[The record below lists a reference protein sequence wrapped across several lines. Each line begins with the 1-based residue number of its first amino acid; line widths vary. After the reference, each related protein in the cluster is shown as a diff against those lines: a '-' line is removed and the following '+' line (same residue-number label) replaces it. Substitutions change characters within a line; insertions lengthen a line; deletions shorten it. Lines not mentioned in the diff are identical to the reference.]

1 MIIINL
7 VLFAL
12 ITSCTIK
19 SDPDCSTTPTNNTT
33 CTQTTTTTT
42 SAVAPTSTPA
52 QAPAPT
58 ATTPVH
64 AVSHQPTTGPAIT
77 ARSPISLPALLPNV
91 TPPPPPQKTPGPK
104 DHAGYL
110 RGYIESAFTI
120 RVNGISYNDSEQ
132 AYTAELAHLLSEA
145 SRAGYGGYRLEYEAQ
160 MGLGDLSS
168 NTLVFVQAEGGTG
181 FSGRTKV
188 GFDSQFLIEVP
199 EGVGS
204 KFDIKTVKRVSVI
217 FTSAD
222 GEHQIKWCYNLFGIA
237 NGVTTA
243 NLITIDTFV
252 TELTAYDCLAEG
264 TSVVPPNPKLPASSK
279 K

>member
-12 ITSCTIK
+12 VTACTIK

-52 QAPAPT
+52 QAPAPP

-64 AVSHQPTTGPAIT
+64 AATTGPAIT
-77 ARSPISLPALLPNV
+77 VRSPISSPAPLPNV
-91 TPPPPPQKTPGPK
+91 TPLPPPQKTPGPK

-168 NTLVFVQAEGGTG
+168 NMLVFVQAEGTG

-188 GFDSQFLIEVP
+188 GFDGQFLIEVP
-199 EGVGS
+199 NGGGS
-204 KFDIKTVKRVSVI
+204 RFDIKTAKRVSVI
-217 FTSAD
+217 LTSAD
-222 GEHQIKWCYNLFGIA
+222 AEHQIKWCYNLFGIA
-237 NGVTTA
+237 NGVTTE
-243 NLITIDTFV
+243 NPFTIDTFV
-252 TELTAYDCLAEG
+252 TELTAYECLAEG
-264 TSVVPPNPKLPASSK
+264 TSVVPPNPKLSAPSK
-279 K
+279 N